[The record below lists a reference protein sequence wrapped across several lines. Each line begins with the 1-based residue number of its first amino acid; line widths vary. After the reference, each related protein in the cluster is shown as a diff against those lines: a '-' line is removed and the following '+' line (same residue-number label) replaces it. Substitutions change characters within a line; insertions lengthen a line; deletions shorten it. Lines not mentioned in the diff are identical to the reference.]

1 MCNIFSRTIKRVLGN
16 CCNKR
21 QHTPDI
27 SPTCIA
33 DIRPACLADIRPACL
48 ADIRPACLADIS
60 PACIADI
67 RPACLADTEIVNILG
82 TGANST
88 VYKIKKNNK
97 FFIRKEVPNKYMSN
111 INREKH
117 ILKKLNRLHK
127 SNNDFPLYVD
137 SYSDQN
143 VSGIIT
149 EYREGVDL
157 FNWFNTKRIDKIDKT
172 IIRRVFK
179 EMIRLVFILHKN
191 GYVHLDIKLENFIIL
206 KTNDNNIKLSLID
219 FDMTHIHCKEKT
231 KLNKMVGTRGYCDYY
246 IYNKEYSDK
255 SDVWSLGVCLR
266 TLIERKNL
274 FDHSGKQLVTKDDFI
289 PRKCGR
295 KVYKKYE
302 HTAIPLINSMLQIE
316 HEDRVSIEDVF
327 NNKWLNS

>member
-27 SPTCIA
+27 
-33 DIRPACLADIRPACL
+33 RPSCLADIRP
-48 ADIRPACLADIS
+48 S
-60 PACIADI
+60 
-67 RPACLADTEIVNILG
+67 CLADTEIVNILG

-149 EYREGVDL
+149 EHREGVDL
-157 FNWFNTKRIDKIDKT
+157 FNWFNAKRIDKIDKT

-219 FDMTHIHCKEKT
+219 FDMTHVHCKEKT
-231 KLNKMVGTRGYCDYY
+231 KLNKMVGTHGYCDYY

-274 FDHSGKQLVTKDDFI
+274 FFDHSGKQLVTKDDFI